1 MLAYVLR
8 GIIFFF
14 AVVSLAAVSAKE
26 ENLTPEEELD
36 LMENGE
42 TVNEDENP
50 SLDNAVDLQE
60 GQIFWFFPET
70 MKDVHNLTLNQ
81 NEEKHKEIKIGV
93 LRDTITTTTLSA

>member
-1 MLAYVLR
+1 MMLAYVLR

-42 TVNEDENP
+42 EVNEDENP

-60 GQIFWFFPET
+60 G
-70 MKDVHNLTLNQ
+70 
-81 NEEKHKEIKIGV
+81 
-93 LRDTITTTTLSA
+93 

>member
-70 MKDVHNLTLNQ
+70 MKDVHNLTSNQ

>member
-42 TVNEDENP
+42 EVNEDENP